1 MPFSPERLP
10 SADIDPHE
18 SLHGL
23 VARHAAD
30 RGDAPALR
38 CGPDELRYADL
49 DARANQLAHALRARG
64 IGAEDVVALAL
75 PRSAELIVAMLAVG
89 KAGGAFL
96 PVDVHHPAERIAFM
110 CADSAPRL
118 LLTTEAARHGLPDTP
133 GTVQVPL
140 SELLAEAAA
149 APVTAP
155 DPVDRPLSL
164 AYVIYTSGSTGRP
177 KGVAVPHRGLPP
189 FAADLVER
197 MASGPDAVVSQLA
210 SPSFD
215 AMIIEVLLAFA
226 PGGTLVVSPPD
237 PLAGEDLAAFLAE
250 HRITHAFVPP
260 SVLATVPP
268 AELPE
273 LRSLM
278 VGGEACG
285 ARLVEAWAPGRRM
298 VNGYGPTETTIAVTL
313 SAPLEPGPDA
323 PPIGSRSG
331 ATRLYVL
338 DDALRPTPPG
348 EIGELYS
355 GGEGVTR
362 GYVDRA
368 GLTSER
374 YVADPFGEPGTRM
387 YRTGDLVRRLP
398 DGQLAYCGRADDQ
411 VKIRG
416 LRIEP
421 GEIESALAGHPAV
434 EQARVLVHEDRLG
447 EKRLAAY
454 LVAAPAPETE
464 DGNAERH
471 VDEWQQIYETFYDE
485 SDRSAFGADFS
496 GWNSTY
502 TGEGIPVE
510 EMARWREAIVTR
522 VRGFAPKRV
531 LEVGVG
537 SGLILTPLVGGV
549 DEYWGTDYSA
559 SAIEGLRD
567 RLAGEPDTAGKVTLR
582 HQAADVTDG
591 LPRGHFDTI
600 VINSVVQYFPDER
613 YLRDVL
619 TKLLDL
625 LAPGGRLLVG
635 DVRCLPLVDS
645 MWTGVRL
652 AQLDHDP
659 DPAVLRR
666 EVEQAVLLEKELLID
681 PGLFG
686 TVGAGAVDVRLK
698 RGADH
703 NELTKHRYDVV
714 LHKDGTAAQDLSAAP
729 ALGWGAEVRGPE
741 ELAARLAD
749 GTALRL
755 TGVRNARVAGEV
767 AAARAVRAGAPVE
780 TTRAALDGPDD
791 RIDPEYWHSLAAAHG
806 RSAVVTW
813 SADGPDLLDVLFPAA
828 GAGEALDGVY
838 LPGGPAGTTGSAG
851 PAGTTGTTDAI
862 GTAGT
867 AGFTNDPIATRRRG
881 LLVAALRDWAKER
894 LPSYL
899 VPAAFVVLDA
909 LPLTA
914 SGKLDRQAL
923 PEPDFRGDVSGRA
936 PRDARERLLCE
947 LAAELLDRAW
957 VSIDDDFFELGG
969 HSLLA
974 ARLLNRIRG
983 AFGVRLG
990 LDALFATP
998 TVAGLAA
1005 TLAETAGQ
1013 EAPALVAAPR
1023 PDRVPLSW
1031 AQQRLWFV
1039 NRMDPL
1045 GWTYNLPVVLRLT
1058 GPVDRAALAASVED
1072 LTARH
1077 ESLRTVFEEQDGQ
1090 PYQRILSQVPAGD
1103 LVRVLDVPEPELDEA
1118 VRTACRQ
1125 PFDITAEVPVRVWL
1139 LRTAPDRHVLVLVLH
1154 HIAGDGWSMQPL
1166 ARDLATAYAARVTGA
1181 APEWRPLPV
1190 QYADYALWQRD
1201 LLSTAYQE
1209 QLTGFW
1215 RDRLADLPE
1224 ELALPYDRPRPS
1236 GADHAGELLPLRI
1249 PAPLHAALLGLA
1261 QQSRTTLFM
1270 VLHAALAALY
1280 TRLGA
1285 GTDIPVGT
1293 VVAGRGDDQLEELV
1307 GFFVNNLVLRT
1318 DTSGDPTF
1326 RELLERTR
1334 TEDVAALSHQELPFD
1349 RLVEAL
1355 NPARALSRHPLFQTT
1370 LVLQNN
1376 ADADFAL
1383 AGLDVEVVRS
1393 TPSAAQLDLFVN
1405 LTEAYGRDGAA
1416 DGIVG
1421 EIVYR
1426 TGLFDRDTVQ
1436 ALADRFVRVLRA
1448 VTADPDAR
1456 LGGLDVLAEDER
1468 DTILRSWNDTG
1479 RALPEASLPGLFA
1492 EHVAAA
1498 PDAVAVAGPVVLT
1511 YAELD
1516 RRANHLAHR
1525 LVAAG
1530 ALPDRPVA
1538 LLQERSA
1545 ELIVSMLAVLKAGS
1559 AYLPLPSTVPA
1570 DRMRAMAER
1579 AGAALLVTDR
1589 PHELTGLTVLAPEE
1603 GEAAEPPRADP
1614 HPDQAAYVMF
1624 TSGSTG
1630 VPKAVVLTHRNAAGF
1645 VRDRLWRA
1653 GGTVLMHSAT
1663 GFDASVHE
1671 IWTPLLTGG
1680 TVVVAPDGV
1689 LDDAGLAR
1697 AVAESGVD
1705 RVWLT
1710 SGLFAALAEDPE
1722 CFAGVREIL
1731 TGGDVVPP
1739 AAVARLLD
1747 RHPGLTVRALYGPTE
1762 TTTCSSRFSMSAGQ
1776 DVPGRVPIGAPM
1788 DNTRLYVLDERLQPV
1803 PAGVPGELY
1812 IAGSGVS
1819 RGYAGRPDLT
1829 AERFTADPWGPAGGR
1844 MYRTG
1849 DITRWRADGTLDF
1862 VGRADAQVKI
1872 RGFRV
1877 EPAEVESS
1885 LTALAEIGQAFVTAH
1900 EDHGGERRLVA
1911 YLVPEDAAPDLA
1923 AVRDHVAAALPD
1935 YMVPSAFVVLDR
1947 LPLTGNGKVDRRALP
1962 EPAFETGSGY
1972 TAPRTPTEE
1981 ILVEL
1986 MGELLGRSRVGAHDN
2001 FFDLGGHSLLATR
2014 LVNRVRTHLGAD
2026 LGVADLFEAP
2036 TAAALAAR
2044 IASGDASG
2052 RTRGALVPAE
2062 RPSPLPLS
2070 YAQERLW
2077 FLSRWN
2083 GLGWPL
2089 VLRLDG
2095 ALDTGA
2101 LRAAVGDLL
2110 DRHETLR
2117 TRFPEVDGAP
2127 GQEIL
2132 KEADPDEVL
2141 RALRVDPADLDRE
2154 LAAAA
2159 GHRFDLTTELPL
2171 RLHLFTTGPDRH
2183 TLLLLLHHIAGDGW
2197 SQAPL
2202 THDLAQAYAA
2212 RVRGDAPVWRPL
2224 PVQYADYTL
2233 WQRSLL
2239 EGPDG
2244 ERLSGYWSERLAAL
2258 PQELALPYD
2267 RPRPDSSD
2275 LRGALLPVTLPAPL
2289 HAGLL
2294 ALARRTHTTLFMV
2307 LHAALATLYTRLGA
2321 GTDIPIGTAVAGRS
2335 DDSLDQ
2341 LVGCFVNSLVL
2352 RTDTGGDPSFREL
2365 LTRVRELDLA
2375 AYAHQELPFDRI
2387 VTALNPAR
2395 TLSRHPLFQTMLVLQ
2410 NNAEASFALP
2420 GVEVSP
2426 APTGGA
2432 LDAIRVGPVDFDL
2445 SLSFA
2450 ERHGEGRAPEGITG
2464 EVRYRTDLFDR
2475 ETVTALMDRLTRVL
2489 SAAVADPDLPIGR
2502 IDLLSDAERRAALSD
2517 RADTGRPVV
2526 DEDLAVLFAR
2536 QAAATPDAVAAVEGD
2551 RSISYR
2557 DLDRR
2562 ANHLAHA
2569 LVAAGCAPDD
2579 PVAVR
2584 QPRGID
2590 YLVTVLAVV
2599 KAGGGYLPLPA
2610 SAPLARQQRM
2620 VDHMRASL
2628 LVTDTPTALTGVTV
2642 VAPSPGAEEHG
2653 PAVTTHPELTAYT
2666 MFTSGSTGT
2675 PKAVGVSHRSVA
2687 EFVTDRAWAELRPAD
2702 ALMHS
2707 PTSFDPS
2714 TYEIWLPLLT
2724 GGRVVIAPEGD
2735 LDTEVLARTIVE
2747 GKATTAVF
2755 TSALFNLMAA
2765 EARPALAALDLVWM
2779 AGDVVSPASV
2789 ADLVADAPDTAV
2801 AAAWGTT
2808 ETTVISSWYPIAT
2821 VPARTVPIGRAMD
2834 HTRLYL
2840 LDERLRP
2847 VAPGVPGEVY
2857 VTGTGLA
2864 RGYAHQPD
2872 VTAARFV
2879 ADPYG
2884 PAGGRMY
2891 RTGDLARYRTDG
2903 VLEFEGRV
2911 DAQLKVRGFRIEPA
2925 EVEAALTGH
2934 PDVAHATVTG
2944 DGERLV
2950 GYLVPADVDVAAV
2963 REHAARTLPDYMVPS
2978 VFVTLDR
2985 LPLTGNG
2992 KVDRKALPAPGPGTS
3007 AMEYV
3012 APRDER
3018 ETALC
3023 AMFAEV
3029 LKTERVGVHDN
3040 FFDLGGHS
3048 LLATRLLN
3056 RVRTR
3061 FDASLSV
3068 AALFESP
3075 TVAAL
3080 AERLGRSAGRS
3091 RPKLRR
3097 RTEPSGAQPDPR

>member
-10 SADIDPHE
+10 SADSDSPA

-30 RGDAPALR
+30 HGDAPALR
-38 CGPDELRYADL
+38 CGQVELRYAEL
-49 DARANQLAHALRARG
+49 DTRANQLAHVLRGRG
-64 IGAEDVVALAL
+64 VGAEDVVALAL
-75 PRSAELIVAMLAVG
+75 PRSADLIVAMLAVG

-96 PVDVHHPAERIAFM
+96 PVDIHHPAERIAFM
-110 CADSAPRL
+110 CADSAPRAL
-118 LLTTEAARHGLPDTP
+118 LATEAVLPGLPDTP
-133 GTVQVPL
+133 GTAQL
-140 SELLAEAAA
+140 SLPELLAEAAT

-155 DPVDRPLSL
+155 DPVDHPLSL

-177 KGVAVPHRGLPP
+177 KGVAVPHRGVVP
-189 FAADLVER
+189 FATGLVDR
-197 MASGPDAVVSQLA
+197 MAAGPRCVVSQLA

-237 PLAGEDLAAFLAE
+237 ALVGEELAAFLADN
-250 HRITHAFVPP
+250 RITHAFVPP
-260 SVLATVPP
+260 SVLATV
-268 AELPE
+268 ARTELPQ
-273 LRSLM
+273 LRALM

-285 ARLVEAWAPGRRM
+285 ARLVDTWSRGRRM
-298 VNGYGPTETTIAVTL
+298 INGYGPTETTMAITL
-313 SAPLEPGPDA
+313 SAPLTPGPDA
-323 PPIGSRSG
+323 PPIGSAAGDS
-331 ATRLYVL
+331 RLYVL
-338 DDALRPTPPG
+338 DDGLRPTPPG

-355 GGEGVTR
+355 GGGGVTR

-368 GLTSER
+368 GLTAQR
-374 YVADPFGEPGTRM
+374 YVADPFGAPGTRM
-387 YRTGDLVRRLP
+387 YRTGDLVRQLP
-398 DGQLAYCGRADDQ
+398 DGQLAYCGRVDDQ
-411 VKIRG
+411 IKIRG

-421 GEIESALAGHPAV
+421 GEIEAILTGHPAV
-434 EQARVLVHEDRLG
+434 EQARVLVHEDQLG

-454 LVAAPAPETE
+454 LVAAQARDTD

-471 VDEWQQIYETFYDE
+471 VDEWQQIYDSFYDG
-485 SDRSAFGADFS
+485 SDSAGFGADFS
-496 GWNSTY
+496 GWNSSY

-510 EMARWREAIVTR
+510 QMARWREAIVTR
-522 VRGFAPKRV
+522 VRDFAPRRV

-537 SGLILTPLVGGV
+537 SGLILTPLVGQV

-567 RLAGEPDTAGKVTLR
+567 RLAGEADTAGKVTLR
-582 HQAADVTDG
+582 VQAADVTTG
-591 LPRGHFDTI
+591 LPPGHFDTI
-600 VINSVVQYFPDER
+600 IINSVVQYFPHER

-619 TKLLDL
+619 AKLLDL
-625 LAPGGRLLVG
+625 LGPGGRLIVG

-645 MWTGVRL
+645 MWTGIRL
-652 AQLDHDP
+652 GQLDHDP
-659 DPAVLRR
+659 GPGVLRR
-666 EVEQAVLLEKELLID
+666 EIEQAVALEKELLID
-681 PGLFG
+681 PGFFT

-698 RGADH
+698 PGTDH

-714 LHKDGTAAQDLSAAP
+714 LHKGGTDAQNLSAVP
-729 ALGWGAEVRGPE
+729 VLSWGLDVRGPE
-741 ELAARLAD
+741 DLAARLAD

-755 TGVRNARVAGEV
+755 TGVRNARVAGEA
-767 AAARAVRAGAPVE
+767 AAARAVRADAPVE
-780 TTRAALDGPDD
+780 TARAALVGPGDQ
-791 RIDPEYWHSLAAAHG
+791 IDPEYWHSLAAAHG
-806 RSAVVTW
+806 RTAVVTW
-813 SADGPDLLDVLFPAA
+813 SADGPDLLNVLFPAA
-828 GAGEALDGVY
+828 DGTQVLDGVY
-838 LPGGPAGTTGSAG
+838 LHRGSTGS
-851 PAGTTGTTDAI
+851 T
-862 GTAGT
+862 
-867 AGFTNDPIATRRRG
+867 GFTNDPIATRRRG

-899 VPAAFVVLDA
+899 VPSAFMVLDA
-909 LPLTA
+909 LPLSA

-923 PEPDFRGDVSGRA
+923 PEPDFRGDGSGRA
-936 PRDARERLLCE
+936 PRDAREKLLCE
-947 LAAELLDRAW
+947 LAAELLDR
-957 VSIDDDFFELGG
+957 SRITIDDNFFDLGG

-974 ARLLNRIRG
+974 TRLLNRIRG
-983 AFGVRLG
+983 AFGIRLG

-1005 TLAETAGQ
+1005 AIAETTGQ

-1023 PDRVPLSW
+1023 PERVPLSW

-1045 GWTYNLPVVLRLT
+1045 GWTYNLPVVVRLA
-1058 GPVDRAALAASVED
+1058 GPVDRAALVAAVED
-1072 LTARH
+1072 LMARH
-1077 ESLRTVFEEQDGQ
+1077 ESLRTLFEERDGQ
-1090 PYQRILSQVPAGD
+1090 PYQRILPRVAASD
-1103 LVRVLDVPEPELDEA
+1103 LVRVLDVDESGLDRA
-1118 VRTACRQ
+1118 VRAACRQ
-1125 PFDITAEVPVRVWL
+1125 RFDITAEVPVRVRL

-1166 ARDLATAYAARVTGA
+1166 AQDLATAYAARVAGDPPA
-1181 APEWRPLPV
+1181 WQPLPV

-1201 LLSTAYQE
+1201 LLTTEYQE

-1215 RDRLADLPE
+1215 RDYLTELPE

-1236 GADHAGELLPLRI
+1236 GADHDGALLPLRI
-1249 PAPLHAALLGLA
+1249 PASLHAGLLALA

-1285 GTDIPVGT
+1285 GTDIPIGT
-1293 VVAGRGDDQLEELV
+1293 VVAGRGDDKLDHLI

-1318 DTSGDPTF
+1318 DTAGDPTF

-1334 TEDVAALSHQELPFD
+1334 TDDVAALSQQELPFD

-1355 NPARALSRHPLFQTT
+1355 NPARALGRHPLFQTM

-1376 ADADFAL
+1376 ADAGFDL
-1383 AGLDVEVVRS
+1383 TGLDVEVVRS

-1405 LTEAYGRDGAA
+1405 LTDTYRRDGTA
-1416 DGIVG
+1416 DGMVG

-1426 TGLFDRDTVQ
+1426 TGLFDPDTVRS
-1436 ALADRFVRVLRA
+1436 LADRFIRVLRA
-1448 VTADPDAR
+1448 VAADPDQR
-1456 LGGLDVLAEDER
+1456 LGRLDVLDGDER
-1468 DTILRSWNDTG
+1468 DTILRSWNATE
-1479 RALPEASLPGLFA
+1479 RPLPDASLPRLFA
-1492 EHVAAA
+1492 ARAAA
-1498 PDAVAVAGPVVLT
+1498 TPDAVAVTGPVTLT

-1530 ALPDRPVA
+1530 AAPDRPVA
-1538 LLQERSA
+1538 LLQRRSA
-1545 ELIVSMLAVLKAGS
+1545 DLIVSMLAVLKAGA
-1559 AYLPLPSTVPA
+1559 AYLPLPSAAPA
-1570 DRMRAMAER
+1570 DRLRQMTDQV
-1579 AGAALLVTDR
+1579 GATVLVTDR
-1589 PHELTGLTVLAPEE
+1589 PHEPSGLTVLVPGD
-1603 GEAAEPPRADP
+1603 GESSEPPRPDP

-1630 VPKAVVLTHRNAAGF
+1630 VPKAVVLTHRNTAGF
-1645 VRDRLWRA
+1645 VRDRLWQA

-1680 TVVVAPDGV
+1680 TVVVASEEI
-1689 LDDAGLAR
+1689 LDAAGLAR
-1697 AVAESGVD
+1697 AVTTHGVD
-1705 RVWLT
+1705 RIWLT
-1710 SGLFAALAEDPE
+1710 SGLFGALVENPD
-1722 CFAGVREIL
+1722 CFAGIREVL

-1739 AAVARLLD
+1739 AAVGRILD

-1762 TTTCSSRFSMSAGQ
+1762 TTTCSTRFSMSGAQ
-1776 DVPGRVPIGAPM
+1776 AVPGRVPIGTPM
-1788 DNTRLYVLDERLQPV
+1788 DNTRLYVLDGQLQPV
-1803 PAGVPGELY
+1803 PTGVQGELY

-1819 RGYAGRPDLT
+1819 RGYGGQPGPT
-1829 AERFTADPWGPAGGR
+1829 AERFTADPWGPPGSR

-1849 DITRWRADGTLDF
+1849 DIARWRSEGTLDF

-1877 EPAEVESS
+1877 EPAEVECS
-1885 LTALAEIGQAFVTAH
+1885 LTTLAEVGQAFVTAH
-1900 EDHGGERRLVA
+1900 EDRAGDRRLVA
-1911 YLVPEDAAPDLA
+1911 YLVPHGAGLDVAD
-1923 AVRDHVAAALPD
+1923 VQDRVAAALPD
-1935 YMVPSAFVVLDR
+1935 YMVPSAYVVLDR

-1962 EPAFETGSGY
+1962 EPEFETGTGY

-2014 LVNRVRTHLGAD
+2014 LVNRIRTHLGAE

-2036 TAAALAAR
+2036 TAAALGAR
-2044 IASGDASG
+2044 LVSGHGAS
-2052 RTRGALVPAE
+2052 RTRSALLPAA

-2095 ALDTGA
+2095 ALDLDG
-2101 LRAAVGDLL
+2101 LSAAVGDLL
-2110 DRHETLR
+2110 ERHETLR
-2117 TRFPEVDGAP
+2117 TRFPEADGVP
-2127 GQEIL
+2127 SQQVLE
-2132 KEADPDEVL
+2132 KADPDEVL
-2141 RALRVDPADLDRE
+2141 RVVPVDPADLDRE
-2154 LAAAA
+2154 LTAAA
-2159 GHRFDLTTELPL
+2159 GHRFDLTTDLPL
-2171 RLHLFTTGPDRH
+2171 RLHLFTTGTDRH
-2183 TLLLLLHHIAGDGW
+2183 TLLLLMHHIAGDGW
-2197 SQAPL
+2197 SVAPL
-2202 THDLAQAYAA
+2202 TRDLAQAYAA
-2212 RVRGDAPVWRPL
+2212 RVRGDAPVWHPL

-2233 WQRSLL
+2233 WQRALL
-2239 EGPDG
+2239 EGPAG
-2244 ERLSGYWSERLAAL
+2244 EDLSAYWTGQLAGL

-2275 LRGALLPVTLPAPL
+2275 LRGALLPVTLPGPL
-2289 HAGLL
+2289 HARLL
-2294 ALARRTHTTLFMV
+2294 DLARHTHTTLFMV

-2335 DDSLDQ
+2335 DDSLDH
-2341 LVGCFVNSLVL
+2341 LIGCFVNSLVL
-2352 RTDTGGDPSFREL
+2352 RTDTAGDPSFREL
-2365 LTRVRELDLA
+2365 LGRVRDLDLA

-2387 VTALNPAR
+2387 VDALNPAR

-2410 NNAEASFALP
+2410 NNADSAFTLS
-2420 GVEVSP
+2420 GVDVSP
-2426 APTGGA
+2426 APAEGA

-2445 SLSFA
+2445 NLSFV
-2450 ERHGEGRAPEGITG
+2450 EHHGDGRVPEGITG

-2475 ETVTALMDRLTRVL
+2475 DTVAALMDRLLRVL
-2489 SAAVADPDLPIGR
+2489 GAAVADPDAPIGR
-2502 IDLLSDAERRAALSD
+2502 IDLLSDAERRAALSGW
-2517 RADTGRPVV
+2517 RDTARPVV
-2526 DEDLAVLFAR
+2526 DEDLAVLFTR
-2536 QAAATPDAVAAVEGD
+2536 KAAAGPDAIAAVEGD
-2551 RSISYR
+2551 TSISYR

-2562 ANHLAHA
+2562 ANHLAHV
-2569 LVAAGCAPDD
+2569 LVAAGCTPDD
-2579 PVAVR
+2579 PVAIR

-2590 YLVTVLAVV
+2590 YLVTVLAVI
-2599 KAGGGYLPLPA
+2599 KAGGGYLPLPG

-2620 VDHMRASL
+2620 VDHMRAGL
-2628 LVTDTPTALTGVTV
+2628 LVTDRPTGLTGVTV
-2642 VAPSPGAEEHG
+2642 ITPSPGTEEHG
-2653 PAVTTHPELTAYT
+2653 PTFTAHADRTAYT

-2675 PKAVGVSHRSVA
+2675 PKAVSVSHRSVA
-2687 EFVTDRAWAELRPAD
+2687 EFVTDRAWERLRPAD

-2714 TYEIWLPLLT
+2714 TFEIWLPLLT

-2735 LDTEVLARTIVE
+2735 LDTDVLARTIVD
-2747 GKATTAVF
+2747 GRATTAVF
-2755 TSALFNLMAA
+2755 TSALFNLMVA
-2765 EARPALAALDLVWM
+2765 EARGALSALDLVWV
-2779 AGDVVSPASV
+2779 AGDVVSPAAV
-2789 ADLVADAPDTAV
+2789 ADLMADAPHTSV

-2808 ETTVISSWYPIAT
+2808 ETTIISSWYPIAT
-2821 VPARTVPIGRAMD
+2821 APSRTVPIGRAMD
-2834 HTRLYL
+2834 NTWLYL

-2847 VAPGVPGEVY
+2847 VPPGVPGEVY

-2891 RTGDLARYRTDG
+2891 RTGDLARYRPDG
-2903 VLEFEGRV
+2903 VLEFDGRA

-2944 DGERLV
+2944 DGERLI
-2950 GYLVPADVDVAAV
+2950 GYLVPPDVDVAAV

-2992 KVDRKALPAPGPGTS
+2992 KVDRKALPAPGPS
-3007 AMEYV
+3007 ASDTAYV

-3018 ETALC
+3018 EAALC
-3023 AMFAEV
+3023 AMFAEI
-3029 LKTERVGVHDN
+3029 LKAPKVGVNDN

-3061 FDASLSV
+3061 FGASLSV

-3080 AERLGRSAGRS
+3080 AAHLGRSANRT

-3097 RTEPSGAQPDPR
+3097 RTGPAAEEGDSR